1 MRNVKYLLIALTLFF
16 AFPEIGNSQV
26 SKGLS
31 ESKLAF
37 NNATSLGI
45 VESKTFILSSP
56 KTALL
61 YENFG
66 ISAGFPLENEATL
79 KAPTLA
85 PYKRPFPSMVYSAV
99 IPGSAQAVHGK
110 WVRAGVY
117 AAIEVFSILRNNYHN
132 DKARRLEAQYYDY
145 VDQNWSVVNYAN
157 WLIGYNEYYGNN
169 ASLLDVWRPG
179 AAQVPTYTN
188 ASDWGQVDLERLRA
202 LERNSIYLITL
213 PGGSIQ
219 RDLAF
224 SHVVPDYGSQQY
236 YELASKYYQF
246 APGWRDFNVM
256 STAEDIG
263 RIQWN
268 YDTISALSPMWLDG
282 SLQADR
288 FNNQYRAASNWISL
302 LIVNHIISAF
312 DGYFT
317 AKVAGNK
324 LQLQA
329 PMARNELFT
338 LKLDF

>member
-1 MRNVKYLLIALTLFF
+1 MRALQYVILTSILVLSCSLTLFSQDVEYQSLSNTN
-16 AFPEIGNSQV
+16 EIEVQQIGSD
-26 SKGLS
+26 
-31 ESKLAF
+31 
-37 NNATSLGI
+37 NAL
-45 VESKTFILSSP
+45 LNSP
-56 KTALL
+56 KAALI
-61 YENFG
+61 YQSFG
-66 ISAGFPLENEATL
+66 VSSSFKITSEEVGTQPQ
-79 KAPTLA
+79 LA
-85 PYKRPFPSMVYSAV
+85 PFKKPFPSMVYSAA

-117 AAIEVFSILRNNYHN
+117 AAIEVFSIMRNIHHTNEA
-132 DKARRLEAQYYDY
+132 KRLERQYYAF

-169 ASLLDVWRPG
+169 ANLLDVWRPG
-179 AAQVPTYTN
+179 AGQSPTYVN
-188 ASDWGQVDLERLRA
+188 SSDWSQVDLEKLRE
-202 LERNSIYLITL
+202 LERNSIYLTTL
-213 PGGSIQ
+213 AGGSIQ

-246 APGWRDFNVM
+246 APGWRDFDVM

-268 YDTISALSPMWLDG
+268 YETISSLSAMWLDG

-288 FNNQYRAASNWISL
+288 FNNQYRTASNWVSL
-302 LIVNHIISAF
+302 LLVNHIISAF

-338 LKLDF
+338 LRLDF